1 LFRETKVFSFPLS
14 LPSVEDFVAATVF
27 VTALAALFVMAVA
40 TLKPFLP
47 SKTVEA
53 PIAPS
58 KDAPTVKVYVYNHT
72 GRLYA
77 VEYAGDNPEA
87 FRRALGVPGTLAA
100 VFTVYP
106 GGYNCT
112 RYTHAPVRI
121 GPDPYTGLWC
131 PAPFDV
137 NSANVNS
144 NCVPV
149 GLTSR
154 GRWLLVQYSCPGM
167 P

>member
-1 LFRETKVFSFPLS
+1 M
-14 LPSVEDFVAATVF
+14 EDFVSTAVF
-27 VTALAALFVMAVA
+27 VTALAALFVIAGV

-47 SKTVEA
+47 SKIVEA

-58 KDAPTVKVYVYNHT
+58 KDAPTIKVYIYNRT
-72 GRLYA
+72 GILYA
-77 VEYAGDNPEA
+77 VEYAGSDPEA
-87 FRRALGVPGTLAA
+87 FRRAVRVPGDLAA

-106 GGYNCT
+106 GGYSCT
-112 RYTHAPVRI
+112 RYTRAPVRI

-131 PAPFDV
+131 PPPFDV
-137 NSANVNS
+137 KAEADVNK

-154 GRWLLVQYSCPGM
+154 GRWLLVQYSCPGT

>member
-1 LFRETKVFSFPLS
+1 M
-14 LPSVEDFVAATVF
+14 EDFIAAAVF

-47 SKTVEA
+47 SKIVEVPAA
-53 PIAPS
+53 PG
-58 KDAPTVKVYVYNHT
+58 KDAPTIRIYVYNDT

-77 VEYAGDNPEA
+77 VEYAGSDPEA
-87 FRRALGVPGTLAA
+87 FRSVLGVPGTLVA

-106 GGYNCT
+106 GGYNCI

-131 PAPFDV
+131 PPPFDAKV
-137 NSANVNS
+137 EK

-154 GRWLLVQYSCPGM
+154 GRWLLVQYSCPGT

>member
-1 LFRETKVFSFPLS
+1 MEDLVAGAVFI
-14 LPSVEDFVAATVF
+14 
-27 VTALAALFVMAVA
+27 TALAALFVMAMV
-40 TLKPFLP
+40 TIKPFLP
-47 SKTVEA
+47 SKLVEVPA
-53 PIAPS
+53 AS
-58 KDAPTVKVYVYNHT
+58 GRDAPTIKVYVYNHT

-77 VEYAGDNPEA
+77 VEYAGSDPEA
-87 FRRALGVPGTLAA
+87 FRRTVGVPGDLAA

-106 GGYNCT
+106 GGYSCT
-112 RYTHAPVRI
+112 RYTRAPVRI
-121 GPDPYTGLWC
+121 GSDPYTGLWC
-131 PAPFDV
+131 PPPFDV
-137 NSANVNS
+137 KVER

>member
-1 LFRETKVFSFPLS
+1 M
-14 LPSVEDFVAATVF
+14 EDFVSTAVF
-27 VTALAALFVMAVA
+27 VTAVAALFVMAGV
-40 TLKPFLP
+40 TLKLFLP
-47 SKTVEA
+47 SKIVEVPAA
-53 PIAPS
+53 PG
-58 KDAPTVKVYVYNHT
+58 KDAPTIKVYVYNHT

-77 VEYAGDNPEA
+77 VEYAGTDPEA
-87 FRRALGVPGTLAA
+87 FRRAVRIPGDLAA

-106 GGYNCT
+106 GGYSCIKYT
-112 RYTHAPVRI
+112 RAPVRI

-131 PAPFDV
+131 PPPFDTKV
-137 NSANVNS
+137 EE
-144 NCVPV
+144 NCIPV

>member
-1 LFRETKVFSFPLS
+1 
-14 LPSVEDFVAATVF
+14 VEDFIAATVF
-27 VTALAALFVMAVA
+27 VTALAALFVMTVA

-47 SKTVEA
+47 SKIVEA
-53 PIAPS
+53 PAAPG
-58 KDAPTVKVYVYNHT
+58 KDAPTVRVYVYDDT

-77 VEYAGDNPEA
+77 VKYAGSDVEA
-87 FRRALGVPGTLAA
+87 FRRAVGVPGTLAA

-112 RYTHAPVRI
+112 RYTSAPVRI
-121 GPDPYTGLWC
+121 GPNPYTGLWC
-131 PAPFDV
+131 PPPFDV
-137 NSANVNS
+137 KADSVGS
-144 NCVPV
+144 TCVPV

>member
-1 LFRETKVFSFPLS
+1 
-14 LPSVEDFVAATVF
+14 VEDFIAASVF
-27 VTALAALFVMAVA
+27 ITALAALFVVAVA

-47 SKTVEA
+47 SKIVEVPAA
-53 PIAPS
+53 PG
-58 KDAPTVKVYVYNHT
+58 KDAPTIRIYVYNDT

-77 VEYAGDNPEA
+77 VEYAGSDVEA
-87 FRRALGVPGTLAA
+87 FRSDLETFRRALGVPGTLIA

-106 GGYNCT
+106 GGYSCT

-121 GPDPYTGLWC
+121 GSDPYTGLWC
-131 PAPFDV
+131 PPPFDV
-137 NSANVNS
+137 KAVNVDS
-144 NCVPV
+144 TCVPV

-154 GRWLLVQYSCPGM
+154 GRWLFVQYSCPGV

>member
-1 LFRETKVFSFPLS
+1 
-14 LPSVEDFVAATVF
+14 VEDFVAAAVF
-27 VTALAALFVMAVA
+27 VTALAALFIMAVA

-47 SKTVEA
+47 SKIVEA

-58 KDAPTVKVYVYNHT
+58 KDAPTIKVYVYNHT
-72 GRLYA
+72 SRLYA
-77 VEYAGDNPEA
+77 VEYAGTDPEA
-87 FRRALGVPGTLAA
+87 FRRAVRIPGDLVA

-106 GGYNCT
+106 GGYSCT
-112 RYTHAPVRI
+112 RYTRAPVRI

-131 PAPFDV
+131 PPPFDAEV
-137 NSANVNS
+137 EE
-144 NCVPV
+144 NCAPV

>member
-1 LFRETKVFSFPLS
+1 
-14 LPSVEDFVAATVF
+14 VEDFIAAAVF
-27 VTALAALFVMAVA
+27 VTALAALFVMAGV

-47 SKTVEA
+47 SKIVEVPA
-53 PIAPS
+53 APS
-58 KDAPTVKVYVYNHT
+58 KDAPAVKVYVYNHT
-72 GRLYA
+72 GKLYA
-77 VEYAGDNPEA
+77 VQYAGDNPEA
-87 FRRALGVPGTLAA
+87 FRRALEVPGDLAA

-112 RYTHAPVRI
+112 RYTRAPVRI

-131 PAPFDV
+131 PPPFDAKV
-137 NSANVNS
+137 ES

-154 GRWLLVQYSCPGM
+154 GRWLLVQYSCPGT

>member
-1 LFRETKVFSFPLS
+1 M
-14 LPSVEDFVAATVF
+14 EDFIAATVF

-47 SKTVEA
+47 SKIVEVPAA
-53 PIAPS
+53 PG
-58 KDAPTVKVYVYNHT
+58 KDAPTVKVYVYNDA

-77 VEYAGDNPEA
+77 VEYAGSDPEA
-87 FRRALGVPGTLAA
+87 FRRALGVPGDLVA
-100 VFTVYP
+100 VFAVYP

-131 PAPFDV
+131 PPPFDV
-137 NSANVNS
+137 KAEADVNK

>member
-1 LFRETKVFSFPLS
+1 
-14 LPSVEDFVAATVF
+14 VEDFIAASVF
-27 VTALAALFVMAVA
+27 VTALAALFVVAVA
-40 TLKPFLP
+40 TLKPFLL
-47 SKTVEA
+47 SKIVEA

-58 KDAPTVKVYVYNHT
+58 KDAPTRHVYVYRY
-72 GRLYA
+72 GGDLYA
-77 VEYAGDNPEA
+77 VEYVGNEPEA
-87 FRRALGVPGTLAA
+87 FRRALGVPGSLVA

-112 RYTHAPVRI
+112 RYTRDPVRI

-131 PAPFDV
+131 PPPFDV
-137 NSANVNS
+137 KADRVSVS
-144 NCVPV
+144 STCVPV

-154 GRWLLVQYSCPGM
+154 GRWLLVQYSCPGV

>member
-1 LFRETKVFSFPLS
+1 
-14 LPSVEDFVAATVF
+14 VEDFVAATVF

>member
-1 LFRETKVFSFPLS
+1 
-14 LPSVEDFVAATVF
+14 VEDFIAATVF

-40 TLKPFLP
+40 ALKPFLP
-47 SKTVEA
+47 SKIIEA
-53 PIAPS
+53 PAAPG
-58 KDAPTVKVYVYNHT
+58 KDVPTIRVYVYNDT
-72 GRLYA
+72 NRLYA
-77 VEYAGDNPEA
+77 VEYAGSDPEA
-87 FRRALGVPGTLAA
+87 FRRAVVVPGSLVA

-112 RYTHAPVRI
+112 RYTRAPVRI

-137 NSANVNS
+137 KTDNVNKT
-144 NCVPV
+144 CVPV

-154 GRWLLVQYSCPGM
+154 GRWLLVQYSCPGL

>member
-1 LFRETKVFSFPLS
+1 
-14 LPSVEDFVAATVF
+14 VEDFVSTAVF
-27 VTALAALFVMAVA
+27 ATALAALFVMAGV

-58 KDAPTVKVYVYNHT
+58 KDAPTIKVYVYNHT

-87 FRRALGVPGTLAA
+87 FRRAIGVPGSLVA

-112 RYTHAPVRI
+112 RHTRAPVRI

-131 PAPFDV
+131 PPPFDV
-137 NSANVNS
+137 NRSNANN

-154 GRWLLVQYSCPGM
+154 GRWLLVQYSCPGT

>member
-1 LFRETKVFSFPLS
+1 M
-14 LPSVEDFVAATVF
+14 EDFIAAAVF
-27 VTALAALFVMAVA
+27 VTALAALFVMAGV

-47 SKTVEA
+47 SKIVEVPA
-53 PIAPS
+53 APS
-58 KDAPTVKVYVYNHT
+58 KDAPTVKVYIYNHT

-77 VEYAGDNPEA
+77 VEYAGDDVEA
-87 FRRALGVPGTLAA
+87 FRSAVGVPGSLVA

-112 RYTHAPVRI
+112 RYTSAPVRI
-121 GPDPYTGLWC
+121 GLDPYTGLWC
-131 PAPFDV
+131 PPPFDTKV
-137 NSANVNS
+137 EE

-154 GRWLLVQYSCPGM
+154 GRWLLVQYSCPGT

>member
-1 LFRETKVFSFPLS
+1 
-14 LPSVEDFVAATVF
+14 VEDFVAAAVF
-27 VTALAALFVMAVA
+27 ATALAALFVMAVA
-40 TLKPFLP
+40 ALKPFLP
-47 SKTVEA
+47 SKIIEA

-58 KDAPTVKVYVYNHT
+58 KDAPTVKVYIYNHT

-77 VEYAGDNPEA
+77 VEYAGDNPET

-100 VFTVYP
+100 VFTIYP
-106 GGYNCT
+106 GGYSCT
-112 RYTHAPVRI
+112 RYTRAPVRI

-131 PAPFDV
+131 PPPFDI
-137 NSANVNS
+137 NRTNVNS
-144 NCVPV
+144 TCVPV

>member
-1 LFRETKVFSFPLS
+1 M
-14 LPSVEDFVAATVF
+14 EDFIAAAVF
-27 VTALAALFVMAVA
+27 VTALAALFVVVGV

-47 SKTVEA
+47 SKIVEA

-58 KDAPTVKVYVYNHT
+58 KDAPTIKVYVYNHT

-77 VEYAGDNPEA
+77 VEYAGSDPEA
-87 FRRALGVPGTLAA
+87 FRRAPGVSGTLVA
-100 VFTVYP
+100 VFTIYP
-106 GGYNCT
+106 GGYSCT
-112 RYTHAPVRI
+112 RYTRAPVRI

-131 PAPFDV
+131 PPPFDV
-137 NSANVNS
+137 NRANVNK

>member
-1 LFRETKVFSFPLS
+1 M
-14 LPSVEDFVAATVF
+14 EDFVSTAVF
-27 VTALAALFVMAVA
+27 ATALAALFVMAGA

-47 SKTVEA
+47 SKLVEVPAA
-53 PIAPS
+53 PG
-58 KDAPTVKVYVYNHT
+58 KDAPTVKVYVYNHM

-112 RYTHAPVRI
+112 RYTRAPVRI
-121 GPDPYTGLWC
+121 GSDPYTGLWC
-131 PAPFDV
+131 PPPFDV
-137 NSANVNS
+137 NRTNVNS

-154 GRWLLVQYSCPGM
+154 GRWLLVQYSCPGT

>member
-1 LFRETKVFSFPLS
+1 
-14 LPSVEDFVAATVF
+14 VEDFIAAAVF
-27 VTALAALFVMAVA
+27 VTALAALFVMTVA

-47 SKTVEA
+47 SKTVEVPA
-53 PIAPS
+53 APS
-58 KDAPTVKVYVYNHT
+58 SDVPTIRVYVYNHT

-77 VEYAGDNPEA
+77 VEYAGSDPEA
-87 FRRALGVPGTLAA
+87 FRRALEVPGSLVA
-100 VFTVYP
+100 VFTIYP

-112 RYTHAPVRI
+112 RYTSTPVRI

-131 PAPFDV
+131 PPPFDAEV
-137 NSANVNS
+137 ES

>member
-1 LFRETKVFSFPLS
+1 M
-14 LPSVEDFVAATVF
+14 EDFIAVAVF

-40 TLKPFLP
+40 ALKPFLP
-47 SKTVEA
+47 SKIVEA
-53 PIAPS
+53 PAAPGR
-58 KDAPTVKVYVYNHT
+58 DAPTIKVYVYNAT

-77 VEYAGDNPEA
+77 VEYAGADPEA
-87 FRRALGVPGTLAA
+87 FRRALEVPGDLAA
-100 VFTVYP
+100 VFTVCP

-112 RYTHAPVRI
+112 RYTRAPVRI

-131 PAPFDV
+131 PPPFDTKV
-137 NSANVNS
+137 EK

>member
-1 LFRETKVFSFPLS
+1 M
-14 LPSVEDFVAATVF
+14 EDFIAAAVF
-27 VTALAALFVMAVA
+27 ATALAALFVMAVA

-47 SKTVEA
+47 SKIVEA

-58 KDAPTVKVYVYNHT
+58 KDAPTVKVYVYNHA

-77 VEYAGDNPEA
+77 VEYAGSDPEA

-100 VFTVYP
+100 VFTIYP

-112 RYTHAPVRI
+112 RYTRAPVRI

-137 NSANVNS
+137 KTDRANTNST
-144 NCVPV
+144 CVPV

-154 GRWLLVQYSCPGM
+154 GRWLLVQYSCPGL

>member
-1 LFRETKVFSFPLS
+1 
-14 LPSVEDFVAATVF
+14 VEDFIAATVF
-27 VTALAALFVMAVA
+27 VTALAALFIMAGV

-47 SKTVEA
+47 SKIVEA

-58 KDAPTVKVYVYNHT
+58 KDAPTIRVYVYNHT

-77 VEYAGDNPEA
+77 VEYAGSDVEA
-87 FRRALGVPGTLAA
+87 FRRALGVPGTLVA

-112 RYTHAPVRI
+112 RYTRIPVRI
-121 GPDPYTGLWC
+121 GSDPYTGLWC
-131 PAPFDV
+131 PPPLDV
-137 NSANVNS
+137 NRADVNRD
-144 NCVPV
+144 CVPV

-154 GRWLLVQYSCPGM
+154 GRWILVQYSCPGM
-167 P
+167 L

>member
-1 LFRETKVFSFPLS
+1 M
-14 LPSVEDFVAATVF
+14 EDFIAATVF
-27 VTALAALFVMAVA
+27 VTALAALLVMAMV
-40 TLKPFLP
+40 TIKPFLP
-47 SKTVEA
+47 SKIVEA

-58 KDAPTVKVYVYNHT
+58 KDAPTIKVYVYNHT
-72 GRLYA
+72 GRLY
-77 VEYAGDNPEA
+77 VVKYAGNDPET
-87 FRRALGVPGTLAA
+87 FRRAVGVPGTLVA

-112 RYTHAPVRI
+112 RYTRAPVRI

-131 PAPFDV
+131 PPPFDV
-137 NSANVNS
+137 NRTNVDS
-144 NCVPV
+144 TCVLV

>member
-1 LFRETKVFSFPLS
+1 
-14 LPSVEDFVAATVF
+14 VEDFISTAVF
-27 VTALAALFVMAVA
+27 VTALAALFVMAGI

-47 SKTVEA
+47 SKIVEA

-58 KDAPTVKVYVYNHT
+58 KDAPTRYIYVYKY
-72 GRLYA
+72 GGDLYA
-77 VEYAGDNPEA
+77 VEYVGNDVET
-87 FRRALGVPGTLAA
+87 FRRAVGVPGTLVA

-112 RYTHAPVRI
+112 RYTRDPVRI

-131 PAPFDV
+131 PPPFDAKV
-137 NSANVNS
+137 ES

>member
-1 LFRETKVFSFPLS
+1 M
-14 LPSVEDFVAATVF
+14 EDFIASVVF
-27 VTALAALFVMAVA
+27 ITALAALFIMAIA

-47 SKTVEA
+47 SKIVEA
-53 PIAPS
+53 PIAPGR
-58 KDAPTVKVYVYNHT
+58 DAPTVRIYVYNDT

-77 VEYAGDNPEA
+77 VEYAGSDPEA
-87 FRRALGVPGTLAA
+87 FRRAVGVPGSLVA

-112 RYTHAPVRI
+112 RYTRASVRV
-121 GPDPYTGLWC
+121 GPDPYTSLWC
-131 PAPFDV
+131 PPPFDAKV
-137 NSANVNS
+137 ER

-149 GLTSR
+149 GLMSR
-154 GRWLLVQYSCPGM
+154 GRWLLMQYSCPGT

>member
-1 LFRETKVFSFPLS
+1 
-14 LPSVEDFVAATVF
+14 VEDFIAATVF
-27 VTALAALFVMAVA
+27 VTALAALFIMAGV

-47 SKTVEA
+47 SKIVEA

-58 KDAPTVKVYVYNHT
+58 KDAPTIRVYVYNHT

-77 VEYAGDNPEA
+77 VEYAGSDVEA
-87 FRRALGVPGTLAA
+87 FRRALGVPGTLVA

-112 RYTHAPVRI
+112 RYTRIPVRI
-121 GPDPYTGLWC
+121 GSDPYTGLWC
-131 PAPFDV
+131 PPPFDV
-137 NSANVNS
+137 NRADVNRD
-144 NCVPV
+144 CVPV

-154 GRWLLVQYSCPGM
+154 GRWILVQYSCPGM
-167 P
+167 L

>member
-1 LFRETKVFSFPLS
+1 
-14 LPSVEDFVAATVF
+14 VEDFIAATVF
-27 VTALAALFVMAVA
+27 VTALVALFVMTVA

-47 SKTVEA
+47 SKIVEA
-53 PIAPS
+53 PAAPS
-58 KDAPTVKVYVYNHT
+58 SDAPTIKVYVYNHT

-77 VEYAGDNPEA
+77 VAYAGDDVEA
-87 FRRALGVPGTLAA
+87 FRRAVGVPGSLVA

-106 GGYNCT
+106 GGYSCT
-112 RYTHAPVRI
+112 RYTRAPVRI

-131 PAPFDV
+131 PPPFDAEV
-137 NSANVNS
+137 EE

-154 GRWLLVQYSCPGM
+154 GMWLLVQYSCPGM

>member
-1 LFRETKVFSFPLS
+1 
-14 LPSVEDFVAATVF
+14 VEDFIAATVF
-27 VTALAALFVMAVA
+27 VTALAALFVMAGV

-47 SKTVEA
+47 SKIVEVPAA
-53 PIAPS
+53 PGN
-58 KDAPTVKVYVYNHT
+58 DAPTRHIYVYNHT

-77 VEYAGDNPEA
+77 VEYAGSDVET
-87 FRRALGVPGTLAA
+87 FRRALGVPGSLVA
-100 VFTVYP
+100 VFTIYP

-112 RYTHAPVRI
+112 RYTRDPVRI

-131 PAPFDV
+131 PPPFDV
-137 NSANVNS
+137 KTKADVIK

>member
-1 LFRETKVFSFPLS
+1 
-14 LPSVEDFVAATVF
+14 VEDFVAAAVF
-27 VTALAALFVMAVA
+27 VTALAALFVMAGV

-47 SKTVEA
+47 SKIVEA

-58 KDAPTVKVYVYNHT
+58 KDAPTRHIYVYKHWD
-72 GRLYA
+72 RLYA
-77 VEYAGDNPEA
+77 VEYVGNESEA
-87 FRRALGVPGTLAA
+87 FRRAIGIPGDLVA

-112 RYTHAPVRI
+112 RYTRDPVRI

-131 PAPFDV
+131 PPPFDTKV
-137 NSANVNS
+137 ES

-154 GRWLLVQYSCPGM
+154 GRWLLVQYNCPGT

>member
-1 LFRETKVFSFPLS
+1 
-14 LPSVEDFVAATVF
+14 VEDFVAAAVF
-27 VTALAALFVMAVA
+27 ATALAALFVMAGA

-47 SKTVEA
+47 SKIVEA

-58 KDAPTVKVYVYNHT
+58 KDAPTIKVYVYNHT

-77 VEYAGDNPEA
+77 VEYAGSDPEA
-87 FRRALGVPGTLAA
+87 FRRALGIPGTLVA

-106 GGYNCT
+106 GGYSCT
-112 RYTHAPVRI
+112 RYTRAPVRI

-131 PAPFDV
+131 PPPFDV
-137 NSANVNS
+137 NRTNVNGT
-144 NCVPV
+144 CVPV

-154 GRWLLVQYSCPGM
+154 GRWLLVQYSCPGT

>member
-1 LFRETKVFSFPLS
+1 
-14 LPSVEDFVAATVF
+14 VEDFIAAAVF
-27 VTALAALFVMAVA
+27 ITALAALFVMAVA

-47 SKTVEA
+47 SKIVEVPAA
-53 PIAPS
+53 PAR
-58 KDAPTVKVYVYNHT
+58 DAPTIRVYVYNNT

-77 VEYAGDNPEA
+77 VEYAGSDPEA
-87 FRRALGVPGTLAA
+87 FRRALEVPSSLVA

-112 RYTHAPVRI
+112 RYTRAPVRI

-131 PAPFDV
+131 PPPFDAKV
-137 NSANVNS
+137 EK

-154 GRWLLVQYSCPGM
+154 GRWLLVQYSCPGT

>member
-1 LFRETKVFSFPLS
+1 
-14 LPSVEDFVAATVF
+14 VEDFVAATVF
-27 VTALAALFVMAVA
+27 VTALAALFIMAGV

-47 SKTVEA
+47 SKIVEA

-58 KDAPTVKVYVYNHT
+58 KDAPTIKVYVYNDA

-77 VEYAGDNPEA
+77 VEYAGNDPEA
-87 FRRALGVPGTLAA
+87 FRRALGVPGDLVA
-100 VFTVYP
+100 VFTIYP
-106 GGYNCT
+106 GGYSCI
-112 RYTHAPVRI
+112 RYTNAPVRI

-131 PAPFDV
+131 PPPFDTKV
-137 NSANVNS
+137 ES

-154 GRWLLVQYSCPGM
+154 GRWLLVQYSCPGT

>member
-1 LFRETKVFSFPLS
+1 
-14 LPSVEDFVAATVF
+14 VEDFIAATVF
-27 VTALAALFVMAVA
+27 ATALAALFVMAVA
-40 TLKPFLP
+40 ALKPFLP
-47 SKTVEA
+47 SKIVEVPAA
-53 PIAPS
+53 PG
-58 KDAPTVKVYVYNHT
+58 KDAPTIKVYVYNHT

-100 VFTVYP
+100 VFTIYP

-112 RYTHAPVRI
+112 RYTRAPVRI

-131 PAPFDV
+131 PPPFDV
-137 NSANVNS
+137 KAEADVNK

-154 GRWLLVQYSCPGM
+154 GRWLLVQYSCPGT

>member
-1 LFRETKVFSFPLS
+1 
-14 LPSVEDFVAATVF
+14 VEDFIAASVF
-27 VTALAALFVMAVA
+27 ATALAALFVMAVA

-47 SKTVEA
+47 SKVVEVPAA
-53 PIAPS
+53 PG
-58 KDAPTVKVYVYNHT
+58 KDAPTMRIYVYNDA

-77 VEYAGDNPEA
+77 VEYAGSDVEA
-87 FRRALGVPGTLAA
+87 FRRTVGVPGTLVA

-112 RYTHAPVRI
+112 RYTGAPVRI

-131 PAPFDV
+131 PPPFDTKV
-137 NSANVNS
+137 EKG
-144 NCVPV
+144 CVPV

>member
-1 LFRETKVFSFPLS
+1 M
-14 LPSVEDFVAATVF
+14 EDFIAAAVF
-27 VTALAALFVMAVA
+27 IIALAALFVMAVA

-53 PIAPS
+53 PAAS
-58 KDAPTVKVYVYNHT
+58 GKDAPTIKVYVYNHT

-77 VEYAGDNPEA
+77 VEYAGDNPET
-87 FRRALGVPGTLAA
+87 FRRALEVPGTLVA
-100 VFTVYP
+100 VFTIYP
-106 GGYNCT
+106 GGYDCT
-112 RYTHAPVRI
+112 RYTRIPVRI

-131 PAPFDV
+131 PPPFDAKV
-137 NSANVNS
+137 ES

-154 GRWLLVQYSCPGM
+154 GRWLLVQYSCPGT

>member
-1 LFRETKVFSFPLS
+1 M
-14 LPSVEDFVAATVF
+14 EDFISTAVF
-27 VTALAALFVMAVA
+27 VTALAALFVMAGV

-47 SKTVEA
+47 SKIVEA

-58 KDAPTVKVYVYNHT
+58 KDAPTRHIYVYEY
-72 GRLYA
+72 GDDLYA
-77 VEYAGDNPEA
+77 VEYVGNDPEA
-87 FRRALGVPGTLAA
+87 FRVAVGVPGTLVA

-112 RYTHAPVRI
+112 KYTHAPVRI
-121 GPDPYTGLWC
+121 GPNPYTGLWC
-131 PAPFDV
+131 PPPFDV
-137 NSANVNS
+137 KVEADVNR

-154 GRWLLVQYSCPGM
+154 GRWLLVQYSCPGT